1 MKRFSSFCTRYNITN
16 TFPVTEHLL
25 CCFAAYMADEGLSP
39 QTGKTY
45 MAGVRNMQLSLG
57 LPDPRDQSSLPILKR
72 VQIGIARV
80 RLQKR
85 TPHKIRL
92 PITTP
97 LLRCIKHSLDSSG
110 HPNKLMLWAVSCT
123 AFFSFFRL
131 GEWLLDSQ
139 SAFNQTIHLTW
150 GDVAVNDPAN
160 PTMLRIRLKQ
170 SKTDQLGSGA
180 DIILGRTNTDICPVA
195 ALLGYISTR
204 GDRPGPFFMDSSAK
218 PLVTSSFIAEVRKIL
233 VVLGLPQD
241 HYAGHSF
248 RIGAATSAAL
258 AGMEDS
264 SIQLMGRW
272 QSAAFL
278 RYVRTPPEQLARLSA
293 TLAAVGSD

>member
-1 MKRFSSFCTRYNITN
+1 MGPVLPPNPEKGSDRDSQSQTAEDDPSQDKATN
-16 TFPVTEHLL
+16 NNP
-25 CCFAAYMADEGLSP
+25 
-39 QTGKTY
+39 
-45 MAGVRNMQLSLG
+45 
-57 LPDPRDQSSLPILKR
+57 
-72 VQIGIARV
+72 
-80 RLQKR
+80 
-85 TPHKIRL
+85 TPMSHQAQ
-92 PITTP
+92 PG
-97 LLRCIKHSLDSSG
+97 LLRPPQQADAVGSVLHSVFQF
-110 HPNKLMLWAVSCT
+110 LW
-123 AFFSFFRL
+123 L